1 MTEIEYQEFV
11 RRCPYDAMGD
21 YSMFRKQQTENKS
34 ECIQCKSQN
43 DIPLRVKF
51 DQNVDTIIRLLYSL
65 IYQIPYNPLSYT
77 QEADNSARLFR
88 SDKNSEKNYTKGK
101 VGERTA

>member
-43 DIPLRVKF
+43 EQYFLMSSVISDRF
-51 DQNVDTIIRLLYSL
+51 QNST
-65 IYQIPYNPLSYT
+65 N
-77 QEADNSARLFR
+77 
-88 SDKNSEKNYTKGK
+88 
-101 VGERTA
+101 

>member
-11 RRCPYDAMGD
+11 RRCPYDAIGD

-43 DIPLRVKF
+43 E
-51 DQNVDTIIRLLYSL
+51 Q
-65 IYQIPYNPLSYT
+65 
-77 QEADNSARLFR
+77 
-88 SDKNSEKNYTKGK
+88 
-101 VGERTA
+101 